1 MSVGGKVVA
10 IDDVAHDTILLV
22 LEVDHTPGF
31 RGGAREGKDCLTW
44 GERGRERVCACADNV
59 NRNNYKY
66 GPSDTGFYG
75 LQISCIRMYVSMNVL
90 RKRILM
96 CVCLCTITSSPGMY
110 VGHDITPLV
119 TDWSMVMS

>member
-44 GERGRERVCACADNV
+44 GGGGGGGEGGGEGREERGRRGRERGREGGRGCVHVQIMSTEIIICMVHQTLDFMA
-59 NRNNYKY
+59 YKY
-66 GPSDTGFYG
+66 HAYA
-75 LQISCIRMYVSMNVL
+75 CM
-90 RKRILM
+90 
-96 CVCLCTITSSPGMY
+96 
-110 VGHDITPLV
+110 
-119 TDWSMVMS
+119 